1 MNQENYIQEVF
12 DAFQKQNIL
21 VIGDVMIDS
30 YLWGKVDRI
39 SPEAPVPVVAL
50 HNRENRMGG
59 AANVALNVQSLGA
72 RPLLCAVIGD
82 DESGGAFLKLM
93 KEQQLDTSAIISIP
107 GRITTTK
114 HRVIGNNMQMLRVD
128 HETTHELEEA
138 ATHMLL
144 DKIEHL
150 VDKKQIHAIL
160 FEDYDKGVI
169 TPLLINR
176 IVNLARNHNI
186 PVVVDPKKRNFM
198 NYKGVTLLK
207 PNLKELREGLKVDQ
221 SLNTTEQLTEQ
232 VQLLQQKL
240 SAKMV
245 LATLSDKG
253 VFYSEQTANHQY
265 ETGYLKAHLRSIADV
280 SGAGDTVISIVA
292 LCLAAGCS
300 LSFTSAL
307 ANLAGGLVCEKVG
320 VVPVDK
326 QELLHESIALLSF
339 RR

>member
-1 MNQENYIQEVF
+1 MSQENYIREVF

-30 YLWGKVDRI
+30 YLWGRVDRI

-50 HNRENRMGG
+50 HHRENRMGG

-72 RPLLCAVIGD
+72 KPLLCASIGD
-82 DESGGAFLKLM
+82 DESGHNFLNLM
-93 KEQQLDTSAIISIP
+93 GKQRLDTSAIITVP

-128 HETTHELEEA
+128 HETDQELDESLTHDLFS
-138 ATHMLL
+138 
-144 DKIEHL
+144 KIEQL
-150 VDKKQIHAIL
+150 VAQKQVDAIL

-169 TPLLINR
+169 TPVLINKV
-176 IVNLARNHNI
+176 VNLAQQQNI

-207 PNLKELREGLKVDQ
+207 PNLKELHEGLKTDQ
-221 SLNTTEQLTEQ
+221 SLDTTEKLAAQI
-232 VQLLQQKL
+232 QLLQQKL
-240 SAKMV
+240 GVQMV
-245 LATLSDKG
+245 LATLSEKG
-253 VFYSEQTANHQY
+253 VFYSEQTGNHQY
-265 ETGYLKAHLRSIADV
+265 NTGSVKAHIRSIADV

-292 LCLAAGCS
+292 MCLAAGCS
-300 LSFTSAL
+300 LPFTSAL

-320 VVPVDK
+320 VVPVNK
-326 QELLHESIALLSF
+326 QELLREAIALL
-339 RR
+339 